1 MPDQIGTR
9 RLGSFSSIEILSV
22 VAVILIIVMI
32 AIPVPYTSWNHGF
45 PASQATLSRGYVAAD
60 TRSGDTFKSADEGN
74 KASLGSAFQGSPF
87 EVRTVGQRQF
97 CADQPG
103 LVRFRTTGPSCKNGT
118 LDTNTQPHREQT
130 RR

>member
-1 MPDQIGTR
+1 MVTGQNMPDQIGPR
-9 RLGSFSSIEILSV
+9 KLGSFSSIEILSV

-45 PASQATLSRGYVAAD
+45 PASQAALSRGDVAAD
-60 TRSGDTFKSADEGN
+60 TRSGDMFEGVDRGN

-87 EVRTVGQRQF
+87 EVRTAGQRQF

-118 LDTNTQPHREQT
+118 LDR
-130 RR
+130 

>member
-1 MPDQIGTR
+1 MVTGQNMPDQIGTR
-9 RLGSFSSIEILSV
+9 KLGSFSSIEILSV

-45 PASQATLSRGYVAAD
+45 PASQAALSRGYVAAD
-60 TRSGDTFKSADEGN
+60 TSGDTFEGVDRGN
-74 KASLGSAFQGSPF
+74 KASLGSALQGSPF

-103 LVRFRTTGPSCKNGT
+103 LVRF
-118 LDTNTQPHREQT
+118 
-130 RR
+130 